1 MCVDNRAINKIT
13 IKYKFLILRLEDMFD
28 YIAGSLRHIWVVAIT
43 KFAITQEMNE
53 SKTQDSL
60 FEWMVILFGLSN
72 VPSTFMRLMK
82 KMSLVLLWDSCSS
95 AIYRKFLIVILMTS
109 WCIVSKSSTEHVD
122 HLRQLFYILRETELF
137 VNLKKCVFF
146 QPRVLFL
153 GSIMCAQRYLYWSSQ
168 S

>member
-82 KMSLVLLWDSCSS
+82 KIMSLVLLWDSCSS
-95 AIYRKFLIVILMTS
+95 AIYRKFLIVYFDDIL
-109 WCIVSKSSTEHVD
+109 VYSKSSTDHVD